1 MKKLKSNLAR
11 NKTFSNDMISILSS
25 RSSSSDLKRS
35 KRTEP
40 ISNLDIRE
48 EKQQEKKSEKERNRY
63 RSDLQEAIDGEI
75 EKGVAHVDDDVDL
88 GGG

>member
-1 MKKLKSNLAR
+1 
-11 NKTFSNDMISILSS
+11 MISILSS